1 MQYSPITT
9 HIAAIVERLGEH
21 PRRAVYMVAKELHRL
36 ETAIENST
44 TESEIPQGQTG
55 KIFSKRQNLTDLL
68 EQMFYNEGVETKRN
82 MEEIK
87 MEKSMKERKQN
98 VKSVIDRHMEQ
109 LPLNEMLM
117 VLRFIYSLEYF
128 G

>member
-1 MQYSPITT
+1 
-9 HIAAIVERLGEH
+9 
-21 PRRAVYMVAKELHRL
+21 
-36 ETAIENST
+36 
-44 TESEIPQGQTG
+44 
-55 KIFSKRQNLTDLL
+55 
-68 EQMFYNEGVETKRN
+68 
-82 MEEIK
+82 

-117 VLRFIYSLEYF
+117 VLRFIHSLKYF